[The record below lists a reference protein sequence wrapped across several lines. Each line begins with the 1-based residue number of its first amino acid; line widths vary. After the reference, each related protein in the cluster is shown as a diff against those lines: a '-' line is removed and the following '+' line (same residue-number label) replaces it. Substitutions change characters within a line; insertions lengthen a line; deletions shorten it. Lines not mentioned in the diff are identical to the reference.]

1 VWHDDGAGAQHRED
15 QVDDDTRPVVDP
27 TSSSP
32 SADDRPGPAG
42 EVYDWY
48 LRALELMDSG
58 DNAAAVQLLE
68 RAVRAEPSARS
79 LREALA
85 RAQFDARMFAG
96 AEATFAHLVSLDPT
110 DHYAQFGLGLSLSRQ
125 GRAEAAL
132 EPLALAVAMRPD
144 LKHYGDALRQARA
157 TARSR
162 RATDPTDAPNA
173 AEG

>member
-1 VWHDDGAGAQHRED
+1 
-15 QVDDDTRPVVDP
+15 
-27 TSSSP
+27 
-32 SADDRPGPAG
+32 
-42 EVYDWY
+42 
-48 LRALELMDSG
+48 MDSG

-85 RAQFDARMFAG
+85 RAQFDARMFAA
-96 AEATFAHLVSLDPT
+96 AESTFGHLVSLDPT
-110 DHYAQFGLGLSLSRQ
+110 DHYAQFGLGLSQTRQ
-125 GRAEAAL
+125 GRPEAAL

-162 RATDPTDAPNA
+162 RPPDPAPRSDQ

>member
-1 VWHDDGAGAQHRED
+1 
-15 QVDDDTRPVVDP
+15 VDDDTRPVGDP
-27 TSSSP
+27 SFSNAAP
-32 SADDRPGPAG
+32 DQDAGPAG
-42 EVYDWY
+42 GVYDWY
-48 LRALELMDSG
+48 LRALEFMDSG
-58 DNAAAVQLLE
+58 DNAAAAQLLE
-68 RAVRAEPSARS
+68 RAVRAEPAARS

-85 RAQFDARMFAG
+85 RAQFDARMFPA
-96 AEATFAHLVSLDPT
+96 AQATFGHLVALDPT

-125 GRAEAAL
+125 GKAEAAL

-162 RATDPTDAPNA
+162 RPADTDATADPEASPNA